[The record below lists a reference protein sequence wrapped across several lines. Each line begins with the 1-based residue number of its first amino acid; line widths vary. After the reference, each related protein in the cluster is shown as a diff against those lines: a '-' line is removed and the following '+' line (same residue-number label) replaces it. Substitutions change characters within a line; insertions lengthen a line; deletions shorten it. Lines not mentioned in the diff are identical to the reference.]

1 MTADELR
8 EFAAKV
14 VRILYLVHDE
24 ENDPPVLDSA
34 NEWDQGTIERVAEEV
49 DAAGLHPEKVAA
61 FRPAAPVGDRPELSF
76 DGFGINGPDEY
87 RSRIATFTK
96 REDGTTAGAHYG
108 PLFAAA
114 PELMAALRELQ
125 GAVQAHRER
134 ITIANLNR
142 LCDAEDAA
150 LAAIAKAGRQ
160 P

>member
-24 ENDPPVLDSA
+24 ENDPAVLDSA

-49 DAAGLHPEKVAA
+49 DAAGLHPDKVAG
-61 FRPAAPVGDRPELSF
+61 FKPAAHVSDRPELSF

-96 REDGTTAGAHYG
+96 REDGTTAGAKYG

-114 PELMAALRELQ
+114 PEMLAVLRLI
-125 GAVQAHRER
+125 V
-134 ITIANLNR
+134 T
-142 LCDAEDAA
+142 DAEKAVNPAA
-150 LAAIAKAGRQ
+150 RMFGYAEARAAIAKAEGRA
-160 P
+160 